1 MLEIKDISIAFGK
14 GKKELKN
21 VVDKVSYSINE
32 CEIIGCVGESGSGKS
47 VTSLATMGLLPADA
61 VVTGEIIFDGKN
73 MLDNS
78 EDEWCKIRGK
88 DISMVFQEPLTSL
101 NPTMKIGKQVEE
113 VLLLHTNMTQQ
124 QRMEQVMAALESVG
138 LAAADIIN
146 KYPHELSGGMRQRV
160 MIAMATI
167 TSPKLII
174 ADEPTTA
181 LDVTTEKQIL
191 DLLSRI
197 CKEKSMAMLF
207 ITHDLNMARKY
218 CDRIVVMEKGR
229 LVEQGKTEDIFTKPK
244 DEYTKRLMAAVL
256 DRTQVRRRDRKGN
269 SNGARDTSSN

>member
-32 CEIIGCVGESGSGKS
+32 CEIVGCVGESGSGKS

-138 LAAADIIN
+138 LVSADIIN

-269 SNGARDTSSN
+269 SNGDRDTSSN